1 MHTHHPER
9 GRSHL
14 NYSYYLED
22 YFQEECIEHYN
33 SLRSNLQRVHSGL
46 PGGKIMVRKVV
57 LEDGG
62 MEGNSHNWK
71 VGYESGTK
79 TGTLTCWG
87 KAGMLLCAESPHGK

>member
-1 MHTHHPER
+1 
-9 GRSHL
+9 
-14 NYSYYLED
+14 
-22 YFQEECIEHYN
+22 
-33 SLRSNLQRVHSGL
+33 
-46 PGGKIMVRKVV
+46 MVRKVV

-87 KAGMLLCAESPHGK
+87 KAGMLLCAESPHGKYQLCFLTESHSFLKKVVESLCCTHGTDAHS